1 MILPNSERLQKII
14 GINVRF
20 SVNIR
25 LKTDDR
31 VVFPFAAINEDTDIQ
46 EDEPP
51 RIENIRGGFSFA
63 NKILKNH
70 VVT

>member
-14 GINVRF
+14 GINVRL

-31 VVFPFAAINEDTDIQ
+31 VVFPFAAINEDTDI
-46 EDEPP
+46 
-51 RIENIRGGFSFA
+51 
-63 NKILKNH
+63 
-70 VVT
+70 